1 MNKYINAE
9 MLVNSKEFVRE
20 PIDSICKNFEDSSS
34 KKIILCGG
42 MDTGR
47 GSGKSVIL
55 HNLEKRGIGKNQQC
69 IYISFDLGFIHNL
82 DSIYTKEFFE
92 HYYEVIVTKK
102 ILNYINKYY
111 EFTYENEF
119 KLFDKKINFW
129 IKEIN
134 NYINTAR
141 YYENMRL
148 SRYLKSGEISGIIL
162 TKLKKSLNIDLLSL
176 SIDRFDWINGSSQLS
191 QTILSKYFDMFDKII
206 ITSDDKNVKLD
217 NRNNKYIRQGYEIH
231 QTFIGKNPT
240 IVKEIIRRRIKQFTN
255 NKNTGFNPNLLTDN
269 IFQIML
275 HKANGN
281 IDVILDSVSDFIDV
295 WYFKEGNL
303 DLEYQINDC
312 MDKNIDTVKKLQKMS
327 KSPKLYL

>member
-20 PIDSICKNFEDSSS
+20 PVDRICKIFEDSSS
-34 KKIILCGG
+34 KRSILG
-42 MDTGR
+42 TER

-55 HNLEKRGIGKNQQC
+55 HNLEKRGIGTEQQC
-69 IYISFDLGFIHNL
+69 IYTSFDLGFIHGL

-92 HYYEVIVTKK
+92 HYYEVIIAKK

-119 KLFDKKINFW
+119 KFIDMELNIL

-148 SRYLKSGEISGIIL
+148 SRYLKSGEISGEIL
-162 TKLKKSLNIDLLSL
+162 TKFKKSLNIDSL
-176 SIDRFDWINGSSQLS
+176 NWAIDRFDWINGSSELS
-191 QTILSKYFDMFDKII
+191 QTILSKYFDMFDKTI
-206 ITSDDKNVKLD
+206 ITTDDKNMKVA
-217 NRNNKYIRQGYEIH
+217 NHSNKYIKQGYDIYY
-231 QTFIGKNPT
+231 TTIGKNPI
-240 IVKEIIRRRIKQFTN
+240 IVKEIIRRRIKQYN
-255 NKNTGFNPNLLTDN
+255 NDKNTEFNVNLLTDN
-269 IFQIML
+269 IYQIITD
-275 HKANGN
+275 KANGN
-281 IDVILDSVSDFIDV
+281 IDVILDSVSNFIDV
-295 WYFKEGNL
+295 WHFKDGNL
-303 DLEYQINDC
+303 NIDQQINDC
-312 MDKNIDTVKKLQKMS
+312 MDQNIDTVKKLQKMS

>member
-20 PIDSICKNFEDSSS
+20 PVDRICKIFEDSSS
-34 KKIILCGG
+34 KRSILG
-42 MDTGR
+42 TER

-55 HNLEKRGIGKNQQC
+55 HNLEKRGIGTEQQC
-69 IYISFDLGFIHNL
+69 IYTSFDLGFIHGL

-92 HYYEVIVTKK
+92 HYYEVIIAKK

-111 EFTYENEF
+111 EFTYESEF
-119 KLFDKKINFW
+119 KFIDMEINIL

-148 SRYLKSGEISGIIL
+148 SRYLKSGEISGEIL
-162 TKLKKSLNIDLLSL
+162 TKFKKSLNIDSL
-176 SIDRFDWINGSSQLS
+176 NWAIDRFDWINGSSQLS

-206 ITSDDKNVKLD
+206 ITSDDKSVKLD

-240 IVKEIIRRRIKQFTN
+240 IVKEIIRRRIKQFNN
-255 NKNTGFNPNLLTDN
+255 NKNTGFNPNLLTDEIYQTMIN
-269 IFQIML
+269 N
-275 HKANGN
+275 AYCN
-281 IDVILDSVSDFIDV
+281 IDLILDSVFDLIDV
-295 WYFKEGNL
+295 WHFKDGNL